1 MIFLKRGGAME
12 RTKTSV
18 SRRSEFNNV
27 KKNKRKARIRPS
39 SFDFPVFFVVI
50 LLVLFGVIMIFS
62 SSYYYALTDSDFGDM
77 YHFLRRQLCWAGIGF
92 AAMVIMM
99 NFDYKI
105 LKRFAALSY
114 IFSIVCLIL
123 VMFVGS
129 ELNGQRRWLGIG
141 NTIGFQPSE
150 VAKIS
155 VILYLAL
162 FISNNKGILKDFKG
176 FLKCLAVLGV
186 PCILIGATNLSTAI
200 VVAGIGM
207 VMIFVSSPKI
217 WYFAVGAIPIG
228 VAGVLA
234 VSLEQFAYRFGRI
247 EAWLDPFAD
256 PLGKG
261 FQTIQSLYAVAS
273 GGLFGLGLGQSRQKT
288 FIPEAYNDIIFAI
301 ICEELGLIGAVIV
314 IMLFAILIWRG
325 LKIAMNAV
333 DVYGCLVATGIVAM
347 IGSQAIINISVV
359 TNTIPNTGMPLPFIS
374 YGGSSLV
381 FTMISM
387 GILLNISKF
396 QKDSE

>member
-1 MIFLKRGGAME
+1 ME
-12 RTKTSV
+12 GTKASV
-18 SRRSEFNNV
+18 SKKSEFNTR
-27 KKNKRKARIRPS
+27 KNKRRKTKIRPS
-39 SFDFPVFFVVI
+39 SFDFPVFFVVL

-92 AAMVIMM
+92 AAMIFMM

-105 LKRFAALSY
+105 LKRFALLSY
-114 IFSIVCLIL
+114 IFSIVCLVL
-123 VMFVGS
+123 VIFVGS
-129 ELNGQRRWLGIG
+129 ELNGQKRWLGIG
-141 NTIGFQPSE
+141 STIGFQPSE

-155 VILYLAL
+155 VILFLAL
-162 FISNNKGILKDFKG
+162 YISQNKNILKNFKG
-176 FLKCLAVLGV
+176 FLKCLGVLGI

-217 WYFAVGAIPIG
+217 WYFAVGAIPVGI
-228 VAGVLA
+228 AGVLA
-234 VSLEQFAYRFGRI
+234 VSLKQFAYRFGRI
-247 EAWLDPFAD
+247 QAWLDPFAD

-301 ICEELGLIGAVIV
+301 ICEELGLIGAIIV

-325 LKIAMNAV
+325 LKIAMNAI

-359 TNTIPNTGMPLPFIS
+359 TNTIPNTGMPLPFVS